1 MTRTACITI
10 LIFAL
15 LPACEGLQYV
25 EPQPPTYPEIT
36 LEDSL
41 FHSSNVL
48 KIESDRHMEQ
58 IKGAD
63 LSEVEGITADDFMR
77 FSANVPNL
85 PAIAERAALD
95 GRYYDVMLAVA
106 LYHDLM
112 QPFAKAGVIDMPA
125 VPEWRERV
133 EISQNYYQG
142 HPATSGTT
150 LPEDIWEGGWGLRHL
165 RGTGRVSRNEV
176 ERHFMPAS
184 WLQQQY
190 SSVAYD
196 RFRDWTNTSWRE
208 PDSELEMQQADS
220 FIWMLDRHKLSLLVE
235 WYYRDEYEA
244 NPSLREWRE
253 QQQGDS

>member
-125 VPEWRERV
+125 VPEWDERV
-133 EISQNYYQG
+133 EISFSYHMGNLADRG
-142 HPATSGTT
+142 DTLEPDSGV
-150 LPEDIWEGGWGLRHL
+150 WSLRHL
-165 RGTGRVSRNEV
+165 YGTGRVSRDEV
-176 ERHFMPAS
+176 KQHFTPAS
-184 WLQQQY
+184 WLQGQY
-190 SSVAYD
+190 SDAAYD
-196 RFRDWTNTSWRE
+196 RFRGWTNTSWRE
-208 PDSELEMQQADS
+208 PASELEMQQADS

-253 QQQGDS
+253 QQQGGG